1 MEKNVILTK
10 QFVNI
15 DKYCGLIN
23 ARKNC
28 RENNEK
34 KKIVKIKTHLR
45 YYLLSFAHTRQLS
58 RKLFLTS

>member
-23 ARKNC
+23 AKKNC

-34 KKIVKIKTHLR
+34 KKL
-45 YYLLSFAHTRQLS
+45 
-58 RKLFLTS
+58 